1 MLYNKYMKQK
11 QPDPLCFDCNGTGE
25 LNIPAHVEGG
35 VVVDEGIFRC
45 HCTVE
50 RSQEDEEYVD
60 E

>member
-1 MLYNKYMKQK
+1 MKQK